1 MYRDIHFKIMLK
13 DLFKGSAIYG
23 ITPFI
28 PRIITVLILPIMTK
42 YMTSADYGII
52 GTITSITFAVQAL
65 HDLGLRALL
74 PNYFYKSRGHYKVM
88 WREIYGFLS
97 LWMILY
103 ALIQA
108 TLLYFFIPEEAE
120 SNKWLIIIL
129 SNFSTVFFGPTSTIG
144 NMYYQLSLKPM
155 PVAMRGLAS
164 GIITILANFVC
175 VVYFKWG
182 YMGAYVGTFAGHFL
196 VNASYWPVLNRKLG
210 LSPIY
215 NFKWRTIKKALKVS
229 LPTIPHYYTTYLMN
243 STNVVAMNYYDRS
256 QAEIGHLT
264 MAQNINNMFNTV
276 INAVNQVF
284 TPMCYQY
291 IREKNP
297 KEMKR
302 MFYTYILIAYSL
314 TFLYSLWSKEAYGI
328 LISNDELA
336 ATYRYSIIL
345 AMALNY
351 RPLYVYSSNYF
362 FYHEKTVQL
371 LGITLAS
378 GLICTA
384 FYFIMTPFWGTN
396 AAVIGFYV
404 GSLYYGYSGYFY
416 SFYKENTVYKVKW
429 VFALFAQILL
439 TVVAYFVV
447 DAILPIKIG
456 VTLVFV
462 IAVLVLFNKQITKI
476 KNVFTHIQRKKQ

>member
-1 MYRDIHFKIMLK
+1 MLK

-28 PRIITVLILPIMTK
+28 PRILSVILLPILTK
-42 YMTSADYGII
+42 YLTSTDYGII
-52 GTITSITFAVQAL
+52 GSITSITFAVQAL

-108 TLLYFFIPEEAE
+108 TLLYFFIPKEAE

-129 SNFSTVFFGPTSTIG
+129 SNFSTVFFGPTSIIG

-155 PVAMRGLAS
+155 PVAIRGLVS

-182 YMGAYVGTFAGHFL
+182 YLGAYVGTFAGLFL

-215 NFKWRTIKKALKVS
+215 KFKWRSIKQALKVS
-229 LPTIPHYYTTYLMN
+229 LPTIPHYYTAYLMN
-243 STNVVAMNYYDRS
+243 STNVVAMNYYDSS

-284 TPMCYQY
+284 SPMCYQY
-291 IREKNP
+291 IRENNP

-302 MFYTYILIAYSL
+302 MFYTYALIAYSL
-314 TFLYSLWSKEAYGI
+314 TFLYSLWSKEAYSI
-328 LISNDELA
+328 LISNEELA
-336 ATYRYSIIL
+336 ATYRYSIVL

-362 FYHEKTVQL
+362 FYHEKTIQL
-371 LGITLAS
+371 LGISLVS

-384 FYFIMTPFWGTN
+384 FYFIMTPYWGVD
-396 AAVIGFYV
+396 AAVIGFYI

-416 SFYKENTVYKVKW
+416 SFYKKHTVYKVKW
-429 VFALFAQILL
+429 IFALLIQVLL
-439 TVVAYFVV
+439 TLVAYFAV
-447 DAILPIKIG
+447 DTILPVKIG
-456 VTLVFV
+456 ITIVFLAIV
-462 IAVLVLFNKQITKI
+462 FYIFNSQISQIKTVLNHFNI
-476 KNVFTHIQRKKQ
+476 KK

>member
-1 MYRDIHFKIMLK
+1 MLK

-42 YMTSADYGII
+42 YMTSTDYGII

-65 HDLGLRALL
+65 HDLGLKALL
-74 PNYFYKSRGHYKVM
+74 PNYFYKCRCQYKVM

-103 ALIQA
+103 AAIQA
-108 TLLYFFIPEEAE
+108 VLLYFFIPKEAE

-129 SNFSTVFFGPTSTIG
+129 SNFSTVFFGPTSMIG
-144 NMYYQLSLKPM
+144 HMYYQLSLKPA
-155 PVAMRGLAS
+155 PVAIRGLAS

-182 YMGAYVGTFAGHFL
+182 YMGAYVGSFAGHFL
-196 VNASYWPVLNRKLG
+196 VNASYWPVINRKLG

-215 NFKWRTIKKALKVS
+215 NFKWKTIKKVLKVS
-229 LPTIPHYYTTYLMN
+229 LPTVPHYYTTYLMN

-256 QAEIGHLT
+256 QAEIGHLS

-284 TPMCYQY
+284 SPMSYRF
-291 IREKNP
+291 IREKNTS
-297 KEMKR
+297 EMKR
-302 MFYTYILIAYSL
+302 LLLTYLLITYSL
-314 TFLYSLWSKEAYGI
+314 TFLYGLWSKEAYGI
-328 LISNDELA
+328 LISNEELA
-336 ATYRYSIIL
+336 STYKYSIIL

-351 RPLYVYSSNYF
+351 RPLYVYSSIYF

-378 GLICTA
+378 GIICTV
-384 FYFIMTPFWGTN
+384 FYFTMTPYWGTN
-396 AAVIGFYV
+396 AAVLGFYI
-404 GSLYYGYSGYFY
+404 GCLYYGFSGYFY
-416 SFYKENTVYKVKW
+416 RFYREHTIYKVKW
-429 VFALFAQILL
+429 WFFLIAQVVL
-439 TVVAYFVV
+439 TCIAYFFV
-447 DAILPIKIG
+447 DANILIKIG
-456 VTLVFV
+456 ISMAFITSVLLVFHKHV
-462 IAVLVLFNKQITKI
+462 KVSVFKMI
-476 KNVFTHIQRKKQ
+476 KK